1 MILHNALLRKH
12 LWPPYPPYKKTQKK
26 KIIWNNK
33 KRKMIELVDDVNWRE
48 EVCLWYVQQKSV
60 FLPMDSDL
68 LYKNEKE
75 KRKMKK

>member
-1 MILHNALLRKH
+1 
-12 LWPPYPPYKKTQKK
+12 
-26 KIIWNNK
+26 
-33 KRKMIELVDDVNWRE
+33 MIELVDDVNWRE